1 METGVAGAIAC
12 IPAGASRH
20 NDPRFM
26 HQQGPSSMALR
37 ALGFGDLSRETGD
50 APHSFPVSLPPV
62 PAVFCVFGVGF

>member
-26 HQQGPSSMALR
+26 HHQGPSSTALS
-37 ALGFGDLSRETGD
+37 ALAFEDPGREAGD
-50 APHSFPVSLPPV
+50 AQHSFPISLPPA
-62 PAVFCVFGVGF
+62 PAVSCVFGVGF